1 MCVGG
6 EALVGRIY
14 LIVGNEIV
22 GSRKRTRKNEVKA
35 LPLPFYF
42 FLRLISVSVCWYVFE
57 ISIGLFVI

>member
-1 MCVGG
+1 MCIGG

-22 GSRKRTRKNEVKA
+22 GSRKRTRKNEVQA

-42 FLRLISVSVCWYVFE
+42 FLTLAE
-57 ISIGLFVI
+57 IIVGQGSLHIYTV